1 MSKIIIAIDGPA
13 GSGKSSTAKL
23 VAKMLD
29 YIYIDTG
36 AMYRAVTLYCLINK
50 IELTESAIISEK
62 DNIKLSF
69 RINKGESNKI
79 FLDDTEVTKE
89 IRSSEVTQNVS
100 VVSSFAKV
108 RSWMVEMQR
117 EMGRDGG
124 VVIDGRDIGTVVF
137 PKAQLKIFLVA
148 SIDARASRRYKQNVS
163 LGINEDLDSIK
174 QEIIQRD
181 NFDSTRKESPLRRA
195 KDAVLIDSSNMNLN
209 DQVRIIYNLA
219 NSIINKY

>member
-79 FLDDTEVTKE
+79 YLDDTEITKE
-89 IRSSEVTQNVS
+89 IRSSKVTQNVS

-108 RSWMVEMQR
+108 RSWMVELQR
-117 EMGRDGG
+117 EMGKDGG